1 MDAAVTDYAPAMGAV
16 QLACQVMAADTLHA
30 RLCGA
35 VPADEA
41 AINTTLAGYYAGLE
55 ELAAT
60 PATTPAGLQAKAR
73 ALATCFIGGSVE
85 GDRGLAWSLV
95 TDLLQS
101 KGT

>member
-1 MDAAVTDYAPAMGAV
+1 MDNAVTDYAPAAGVV
-16 QLACQVMAADTLHA
+16 QLAGQVTAADALHT
-30 RLCGA
+30 RLCRE

-41 AINTTLAGYYAGLE
+41 AITSTLASYYAGLE

-60 PATTPAGLQAKAR
+60 PATTLAGLQAKAR
-73 ALATCFIGGSVE
+73 ALATCFIGGTIE